1 MLNPFI
7 KTILPFALSSILG
20 IAVSWGMHQARL
32 ESLEKELV
40 QIRLELGGH
49 EKNEAWRYKFNELIQ
64 VLNRLDTHLSR
75 E

>member
-1 MLNPFI
+1 MLTNLI
-7 KTILPFALSSILG
+7 KPMLQYGLPAILG
-20 IAVSWGMHQARL
+20 IAVSWGMQQARL

-40 QIRLELGGH
+40 QIRRELGGH
-49 EKNEAWRYKFNELIQ
+49 EKDEAWAYKFNELIQ